1 MLTMLMTLFVEVIN
15 IIDNLKNTFMFGS
28 EETKV
33 VTYLGIQLKQN
44 DDFNLNINQ
53 NNYIDYIHEIK
64 LSNER
69 PKEKNN
75 LLF

>member
-1 MLTMLMTLFVEVIN
+1 
-15 IIDNLKNTFMFGS
+15 MFGS

-53 NNYIDYIHEIK
+53 NNYIDYIHETK